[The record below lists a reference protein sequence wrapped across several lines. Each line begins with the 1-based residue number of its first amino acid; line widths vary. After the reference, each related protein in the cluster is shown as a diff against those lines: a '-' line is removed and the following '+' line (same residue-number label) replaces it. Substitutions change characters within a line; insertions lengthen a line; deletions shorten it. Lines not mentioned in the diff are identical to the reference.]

1 MATATMAVGGTKFK
15 ARVRLGPIVERVL
28 GYVIVALVAIWVV
41 ANIVADPDR
50 FLGSLLVGLQ
60 NGLLYALIALGYTMV
75 YGIIELINF
84 AHGDLFM
91 LATIVAAALMVS
103 VMGVGQL
110 TAASILPLLVAMVVC
125 MAFGAGVNMSAER
138 VAYRR
143 LRSAPKLAPLMVA
156 VGLSFLFRGIAQ
168 QDYIN
173 GSAQKNWPVI
183 WGGPQV
189 EGVFVYKL
197 LMVFAIGVP
206 LLLLM
211 TYIVSRT
218 RMGKAMR
225 AVAQDQDGARLMGIN
240 VNGTISFTFGLGGAL
255 AGAAGVLYFLCQ
267 TQTYY
272 DTGTQLGLIAFTAAV
287 LGGIG
292 NLSGAVLGAL
302 VIGFVQAFNEGLTW
316 YTPGSDWT
324 RSIVFGILIAVLVFR
339 PQGILGER
347 TPEGA

>member
-1 MATATMAVGGTKFK
+1 MATATIGVSGTKFK
-15 ARVRLGPIVERVL
+15 AKARLGPVVERVL
-28 GYVIVALVAIWVV
+28 GYAIVALLAVWVV
-41 ANIVADPDR
+41 ANMVSDWDR

-91 LATIVAAALMVS
+91 LTTIVAAALMVS

-110 TAASILPLLVAMVVC
+110 SAISILPLLVAMVVC
-125 MAFGAGVNMSAER
+125 MAFGAGLNMSAER
-138 VAYRR
+138 LAYRR

-168 QDYIN
+168 QDYVN
-173 GSAQKNWPVI
+173 GSAQKNWPVL
-183 WGGPQV
+183 WGGPVV
-189 EGVFVYKL
+189 EGVFIYKL
-197 LMVFAIGVP
+197 VMVFAIGVP

-211 TYIVSRT
+211 TYIVTQT

-225 AVAQDQDGARLMGIN
+225 AVAQDQDGARLMGVN

-292 NLSGAVLGAL
+292 NLTGAVVGGLA
-302 VIGFVQAFNEGLTW
+302 IGLVQALNEGGAYGL
-316 YTPGSDWT
+316 GSNW
-324 RSIVFGILIAVLVFR
+324 SQSVVFLILIVLMVFK
-339 PQGILGER
+339 
-347 TPEGA
+347 PEGIFGRPTTEKV